1 MFLRNCVL
9 IFCLAVSTT
18 LFAQQETYRLFP
30 TCFSDSSNQF
40 GVRKVGEELFVL
52 STAYDLESNPVID
65 QYTNK
70 AYTDLYRVDSCKLK
84 LATLKS
90 ALIGEEALLSS
101 PKYDGPVSSDKAMT
115 IIFFSNNNE
124 KLIAE
129 KMGIFYLM
137 KTDNG
142 WSESMPFPL
151 NSEKYN
157 VIHPFYSE
165 ETGRLYF
172 ASDMAQGKGGF
183 DIYSIEFDGVD
194 FGKIYAEDSI
204 NTEFNETFPQYANGR
219 VYFTSDGHNSVGG
232 LDIFFS
238 QAGKIIH
245 LPEPINTV
253 YDDFDIHFIDE
264 YTGFL
269 GTNRDSQGAADK
281 VLYFIKSSLLPNE
294 ESSKER
300 NPLLIAQHTNLA
312 LTDEVLADLLASDKN
327 NTFYKALQLSSKAMR
342 QKQDSIDNQVY
353 GHQNSAKK
361 KLTVIKQQVEELIL
375 ADKSLDYAE
384 KSRIINQL
392 SLAVNDT
399 DKRQSSTRK
408 ERLFSQLTE
417 NIISKLDNQ
426 PTSLLSNVASYKKDL
441 ASLSALEVMQE
452 EVANDMLSLT
462 DMVKQE
468 SLKASIQSPSLS
480 QLLAVNGANNNSING
495 LSSESITLMQ
505 LNQNKADQIKL
516 KEYESQHMLL
526 LDKYKRQLINDILS
540 DTAKS
545 DEEKMAVIGQINS
558 LLASSGSFKNKAEL
572 EVLASQVSDIQEKA
586 GFKPSTS
593 GNNQFNGLI
602 KLANE
607 NTYIIEKSK
616 TDQSILAKSSTNNH
630 EVQQFLA
637 SIENSLLKQLVE
649 ENKLNQANTDKV
661 AQLLQAYSNK
671 LSNTSDIQES
681 IQLTKALIQS
691 LAAVDSSLVISEQ
704 QQMKLLAAHKVR
716 VESEEIRQLQCQLAF
731 ARLKS
736 TPIGNQEH
744 NSNEEAFVGI
754 VQLNNQPYQS
764 GKFLVKDADG
774 VIIDSLFT
782 DENGIFSY
790 HKLKS
795 ANVTIEPFDSSLSD
809 KIVFYNVDAASD
821 ALALVQAKSAT
832 NQSVNELMKKNSL
845 TDAHLESKDG
855 KIDLAN
861 FRMSLPSDSSKLLAK
876 TDELGS
882 KGKLSNSLMNSL
894 IESYELPLIQFKFDS
909 YHLQRKYNQQLDELV
924 KFLSDYNQFAIKVI
938 GHTDITGDV
947 KYNLLLSE
955 KRAKYVKHYLVR
967 KGLSDASFVVEGVG
981 PRLPIST
988 NDTKE
993 GRKLNRRVEIR
1004 LEVK

>member
-9 IFCLAVSTT
+9 VFCFALSTT
-18 LFAQQETYRLFP
+18 LIAQQETYRLFP
-30 TCFSDSSNQF
+30 VCFSDSNNQF
-40 GVRKVGEELFVL
+40 GVRKVGEELYIL
-52 STAYDLESNPVID
+52 STAYDTDSNAIKD
-65 QYTNK
+65 EYTNQP
-70 AYTDLYRVDSCKLK
+70 YTDLYRVDSCKLK

-90 ALIGEEALLSS
+90 ALMGEEALLSS

-142 WSESMPFPL
+142 WSESMSFPL

-238 QAGKIIH
+238 QAGNIIH

-264 YTGFL
+264 HTGFL
-269 GTNRDSQGAADK
+269 GTNRDYQGAADK

-294 ESSKER
+294 ESSQEK
-300 NPLLIAQHTNLA
+300 NSLLTAQQTKLA
-312 LTDEVLADLLASDKN
+312 LADEVLADLLASDKN
-327 NTFYKALQLSSKAMR
+327 NTFYKALQLSSKAMQ
-342 QKQDSIDNQVY
+342 QKQDSIDNQIY
-353 GHQNSAKK
+353 GYQNSSKN
-361 KLTVIKQQVEELIL
+361 KLAGIKQQVEELIL
-375 ADKSLDYAE
+375 ADESLDYAE
-384 KSRIINQL
+384 KSRKINQL
-392 SLAVNDT
+392 SLVVNDIS
-399 DKRQSSTRK
+399 KRQSSTQK

-426 PTSLLSNVASYKKDL
+426 PTSLLSKVSSYKNDL

-452 EVANDMLSLT
+452 EVATDRLSLT
-462 DMVKQE
+462 DIVKQE
-468 SLKASIQSPSLS
+468 SLKAAIQSPSLS
-480 QLLAVNGANNNSING
+480 QLLAYSDVNNSSING
-495 LSSESITLMQ
+495 LSSESTTLAR
-505 LNQNKADQIKL
+505 LNQDKVDQIKL
-516 KEYESQHMLL
+516 KDYESQQMLL
-526 LDKYKRQLINDILS
+526 LDKYKRQLVNDILS

-545 DEEKMAVIGQINS
+545 DEEKMAVIGQINT

-572 EVLASQVSDIQEKA
+572 NALASQVSDIQEKA
-586 GFKPSTS
+586 GFKPSTNA
-593 GNNQFNGLI
+593 NNQFNDLI

-607 NTYIIEKSK
+607 STYIIEKSK
-616 TDQSILAKSSTNNH
+616 TNQSILANCSTNNQA
-630 EVQQFLA
+630 VQQLLA
-637 SIENSLLKQLVE
+637 SIENSLLKQLVV

-681 IQLTKALIQS
+681 IRLTKALNQS
-691 LAAVDSSLVISEQ
+691 LAAIDNSLFISEQ
-704 QQMKLLAAHKVR
+704 QQMELLAAHKVR
-716 VESEEIRQLQCQLAF
+716 VESNEIRQLQRQLAF
-731 ARLKS
+731 AKLKS
-736 TPIGNQEH
+736 TSIGNQEY

-774 VIIDSLFT
+774 GIIDSLFT

-795 ANVTIEPFDSSLSD
+795 AGVTIEPFDSSLGD
-809 KIVFYNVDAASD
+809 KIAFYNVDAASE
-821 ALALVQAKSAT
+821 ALALVQAKNT
-832 NQSVNELMKKNSL
+832 TEQSGNELMKKNSL

-861 FRMSLPSDSSKLLAK
+861 FRMSLPSDSSKLLAR
-876 TDELGS
+876 TDELIS

-909 YHLQRKYNQQLDELV
+909 YQLQRKYNQQLDELV
-924 KFLSDYNQFAIKVI
+924 KFLSGYNQFAIKVI
-938 GHTDITGDV
+938 GHTDISGDI

-955 KRAKYVKHYLVR
+955 KRAKNVKHYLVR
-967 KGLSDASFVVEGVG
+967 KGLLDASFVVEGVG